1 MHFKIHINVFNFS
14 PTHEEELK
22 LRLATRKA
30 EQRLRQEEFKMAKE
44 IMIQR
49 VKAAPLLLEGPS
61 HWGPKVGQLSH
72 NCGESESRGRK
83 SRLRSA
89 NSQKR
94 PGSSKLS
101 NYSDSK
107 GSFSTKHCLLDGKR
121 SVDFELDDDCGS
133 SEMEEHI

>member
-1 MHFKIHINVFNFS
+1 
-14 PTHEEELK
+14 
-22 LRLATRKA
+22 
-30 EQRLRQEEFKMAKE
+30 MAKE

-61 HWGPKVGQLSH
+61 QWGPKVGQLSH
-72 NCGESESRGRK
+72 HCGNESETRGRK

-89 NSQKR
+89 NSSKR

-107 GSFSTKHCLLDGKR
+107 ASFNTKNFLLDGKR
-121 SVDFELDDDCGS
+121 SVDFEIDDDCGS
-133 SEMEEHI
+133 SDM